1 MLKIIGII
9 LAFGL
14 GYMTAYNELIAYMLQ
29 EVTSLW
35 STTTSAIE
43 THTLTSTQKTALYI
57 VMGLTASFLLIYIPL
72 ERIAEAE
79 SIQVSTDT
87 CVLHSC

>member
-29 EVTSLW
+29 E
-35 STTTSAIE
+35 
-43 THTLTSTQKTALYI
+43 KTALYI
-57 VMGLTASFLLIYIPL
+57 VMGLTASFLLICIPL

-79 SIQVSTDT
+79 SIQNPLTALRTSAREH
-87 CVLHSC
+87 LQRRGSF

>member
-14 GYMTAYNELIAYMLQ
+14 GYMTAHNKLISYMLQ
-29 EVTSLW
+29 E
-35 STTTSAIE
+35 
-43 THTLTSTQKTALYI
+43 KTVLYI
-57 VMGLTASFLLIYIPL
+57 AIGLTASFLLIYIPL

-79 SIQVSTDT
+79 SIQNPLTPLRTSAREH
-87 CVLHSC
+87 LQRRGSF